1 MMSNAFAGLMVA
13 ALLLAPAILS
23 AGTATWKQT
32 AAGTY
37 SWNDTANW
45 NPATIPN
52 ATNDVANMGV
62 ALAGA
67 QTINLNIPVTLGN
80 LTFGGNTATA
90 NTMLLAA
97 GTAGSLTFATNSG
110 NAKLIS
116 LQPSL
121 FNSQADVISA
131 PITLGCDLD
140 AYYAFSLGSRS
151 ITFSGGISEVGGVR
165 NMSLSGMNYIFS
177 GNNTYSGKT
186 TLSEGSLKLDY
197 TLDNNSKLSSLAQ
210 LVMNKSSLTVTGNT
224 ATATAQTVSG
234 VTISNG
240 IHSITVNPSLNQN
253 VTLNIGPL
261 TRTGPGS
268 ILFKTTKSGSG
279 QGVITTTT
287 ANTNGILGGFATFG
301 SDWAINNGV
310 NVITNLTT
318 YSVNTFTSG
327 TNVNVTSVQTPAAN
341 IAINSLKM
349 SANVTLSGANN
360 VIASGGIL
368 IPSGSY
374 TTLSGGT
381 LTSGNGKDLI
391 INQNGGELTLNSAI
405 ADNGATPI
413 GITVGG
419 NGGNLTIGGASTF
432 SGDMVLA
439 GSLTVKSQGS
449 LGTTGTVWFTQ
460 PCNLAFQT
468 PTSAVFSNNF
478 VFNHRAF
485 LNFFLYQNGAN
496 NITLAGTLR
505 VATGSQQNILPSGV
519 AGSSLTLLGNN
530 SGFGIALGTYGALRL
545 GHPNGNGN
553 AAIGF
558 SMTNYTQAVYVLDGV
573 NYASA
578 ITVNS
583 TTNGAPVF
591 IGMDAPGAAIFSGA
605 LTLGSAETPA
615 VARSVYV
622 TATNG
627 ATATF
632 SGQIKGSTGR
642 SLPLIKN
649 GAGTVILTGN
659 NTYPGG
665 TIINNGILSVSNN
678 AALGTG
684 LLTLAGGML
693 SASAGSWTIANTVNL
708 VSNSVID
715 TGANSLTL
723 SGAITNSGA
732 LTKTGSGTLTLTGSN
747 TYSGTTVISGGQVK
761 FIRSP
766 SVFGINYFKITG
778 DADSGISSNNI
789 YTHAINPNGGSAIV
803 NGIPFTGAGVNTLP
817 AGDLVHKSYTGTNG
831 TVTIN
836 NSIGTSFFGS
846 NVLGGY
852 NGWAGIM
859 AGGLYTL
866 FGNAI
871 YGGSTRTNVLN
882 GLSPNTWYD
891 VRLYHRPWGT
901 SGRSFS
907 VNYDVGNNGSVEYA
921 SPTIDEDA
929 PQNTAAL
936 AALGIA
942 QTNAWAMSYVFQTGE
957 SETNIALTVITGSY
971 HGYGISCQKVMDV
984 NVFQGTLPAAT
995 VLSMTN
1001 SATLNLT
1008 GSSQTVAGLQGFG
1021 GTVTNGTLT
1030 VTGTLAPGG
1039 TGVIGDLTV
1048 NADLALAPNVTYD
1061 WNFGTATQ
1069 DTVNVTGTLT
1079 LPTVATVS
1087 VSRVTGPL
1095 VQLPESA
1102 VLMTFTTGPSDGA
1115 LSGWVITGA
1124 RGGSYAIVRNNKV
1137 MLISPNGTLIRFL

>member
-1 MMSNAFAGLMVA
+1 MKMQQNLKRSGLILA
-13 ALLLAPAILS
+13 TLLAPAVLS

-62 ALAGA
+62 SLAGS
-67 QTINLNIPVTLGN
+67 QTINLNIPVTLGK
-80 LTFGGNTATA
+80 LTLGGNTTTA

-110 NAKLIS
+110 NAQLIS
-116 LQPSL
+116 PQPSL

-131 PITLGCDLD
+131 PITLGSDLD
-140 AYYAFSLGSRS
+140 AYYSFSLGSRS
-151 ITFSGGISEVGGVR
+151 ITFSGGIGEAGGVR

-177 GNNTYSGKT
+177 GNNSYSGKT

-210 LVMNKSSLTVTGNT
+210 LVMNSASLIMTGNT
-224 ATATAQTVSG
+224 ATATSQTISG
-234 VTISNG
+234 LTISNS
-240 IHSITVNPSLNQN
+240 IHTITINPSPNQN

-261 TRTGPGS
+261 ARTGPGS
-268 ILFKTTKSGSG
+268 ILFKTTQSGSG
-279 QGVITTTT
+279 QGVVTTTT
-287 ANTNGILGGFATFG
+287 ANNNGILGGFATFG
-301 SDWAINNGV
+301 SDWAINNGD
-310 NVITNLTT
+310 NVITNLTA
-318 YSVNTFTSG
+318 YSINAFGSG
-327 TNVNVTSVQTPAAN
+327 ANVTVTSVQTPAAN

-374 TTLSGGT
+374 PTLSGGT

-439 GSLTVKSQGS
+439 GALTVKGQGA
-449 LGTTGTVWFTQ
+449 LGTTGTVWFARAA
-460 PCNLAFQT
+460 NLTFQT

-478 VFNHRAF
+478 VFNHRSYN
-485 LNFFLYQNGAN
+485 NFVINQNSAN
-496 NITLAGTLR
+496 NITLAGTFR
-505 VATGSQQNILPSGV
+505 VMPGTSQNILPFGV

-530 SGFGIALGTYGALRL
+530 SGFGIILGTFGALRL

-553 AAIGF
+553 AAITF
-558 SMTNYTQAVYVLDGV
+558 SITNYTQSVYVLDGI
-573 NYASA
+573 NYASG

-591 IGMDAPGAAIFSGA
+591 IGMDAPGTAIFSGA

-615 VARSVYV
+615 VARSVYL

-632 SGQIKGSTGR
+632 SGLVKGSTGL
-642 SLPLIKN
+642 SLPIIKD

-665 TIINNGILSVSNN
+665 TIVNNGTLSVSNN

-684 LLTLAGGML
+684 LLTLAGGTL
-693 SASAGSWTIANTVNL
+693 ACSTGTWTIANSVNL
-708 VSNSVID
+708 AGNSTVD

-723 SGAITNSGA
+723 SGAITNSGG
-732 LTKTGSGTLTLTGSN
+732 LTKLGSGTLTLFETNN
-747 TYSGTTVISGGQVK
+747 TYSGATIVSAGTLKVGFFVGTPVANPSFESPVKLPVNFYEYVTPDSWTLSSGVGITVSNNNVYNSAATIPDGNQAAFTKGTGSRLGQNLVFYNSCTNTISFSAVCRAGNT
-761 FIRSP
+761 SP
-766 SVFGINYFKITG
+766 LDVLLDGTVLTNVAPGVGSWTRYTVPCFVTAGTHSLVFSNTATG
-778 DADSGISSNNI
+778 DKSVCIDKVLVSNDFPYWGALSSLS
-789 YTHAINPNGGSAIV
+789 P
-803 NGIPFTGAGVNTLP
+803 
-817 AGDLVHKSYTGTNG
+817 
-831 TVTIN
+831 VTIA
-836 NSIGTSFFGS
+836 
-846 NVLGGY
+846 
-852 NGWAGIM
+852 NG
-859 AGGLYTL
+859 
-866 FGNAI
+866 
-871 YGGSTRTNVLN
+871 
-882 GLSPNTWYD
+882 
-891 VRLYHRPWGT
+891 
-901 SGRSFS
+901 
-907 VNYDVGNNGSVEYA
+907 
-921 SPTIDEDA
+921 
-929 PQNTAAL
+929 
-936 AALGIA
+936 
-942 QTNAWAMSYVFQTGE
+942 
-957 SETNIALTVITGSY
+957 
-971 HGYGISCQKVMDV
+971 
-984 NVFQGTLPAAT
+984 
-995 VLSMTN
+995 
-1001 SATLNLT
+1001 ATLDLS
-1008 GSSQTVAGLQGFG
+1008 GSSQTVSGLNGI
-1021 GTVTNGTLT
+1021 GTVTNGTMI

-1039 TGVIGDLTV
+1039 TGVIGALPL
-1048 NADLALAPNVTYD
+1048 NANLVLAPNATYD

-1069 DTVNVTGTLT
+1069 DTVNIAGTLT
-1079 LPTVATVS
+1079 LPSVATVN
-1087 VSRVTGPL
+1087 VSRVTGSL
-1095 VQLPESA
+1095 VQQPDSA

-1124 RGGSYAIVRNNKV
+1124 RGGSHAIVRSNKV
-1137 MLISPNGTLIRFL
+1137 MLISSNGTLIRFM